1 MSAPSPSWVVN
12 LMGKIRTTYI
22 YYISSPLVISKIE
35 VEIQPPKYFKK
46 YLSFEKIRY
55 SDNALVKYQ

>member
-1 MSAPSPSWVVN
+1 
-12 LMGKIRTTYI
+12 MGKIRTTYI